1 MGILDYFIG
10 TQQSKYASIAIF
22 SAIFVIC
29 MAILFTNTDVPLG
42 HRIMV
47 IFFVFLMSIIP
58 VGMSLFELTCIV
70 TGSKNK
76 PYNMCNIFAWV
87 VAAVMIV
94 YSIILIVSVLFSIF
108 TYKKAI
114 YKLELDDSSKIVSNE
129 DADKIA
135 KDLLKEESKDEPSP
149 KQMNQ
154 VDQVMKSE
162 PEIPTMDQE
171 VGGFDKDSSFME
183 LDNTQNGPDNQ
194 IVKSHFESPKASEE
208 GGPEPFS
215 ADSDSFAT
223 L

>member
-10 TQQSKYASIAIF
+10 TQQSKYAGIAIF

-29 MAILFTNTDVPLG
+29 MAILFTNTDVSLS

-87 VAAVMIV
+87 VAVIMIV
-94 YSIILIVSVLFSIF
+94 YSLVLIVSVLFSLF

-114 YKLELDDSSKIVSNE
+114 YKLEMDNSSKIVTSE

-135 KDLLKEESKDEPSP
+135 KNILEEETNKSP
-149 KQMNQ
+149 QEKRIKQH
-154 VDQVMKSE
+154 DQVTNVE
-162 PEIPTMDQE
+162 VPVVTQEI
-171 VGGFDKDSSFME
+171 GGFDNEGSFME
-183 LDNTQNGPDNQ
+183 LDNSENHVDN
-194 IVKSHFESPKASEE
+194 KMLKEHFKPSEKE
-208 GGPEPFS
+208 EVGPEPFS
-215 ADSDSFAT
+215 VDSDSFAT

>member
-10 TQQSKYASIAIF
+10 TQQSKYAGIAIF

-29 MAILFTNTDVPLG
+29 MAILFTNTDVSLS

-87 VAAVMIV
+87 VAVIMIV
-94 YSIILIVSVLFSIF
+94 YSLVLIVSVMFSLF

-114 YKLELDDSSKIVSNE
+114 YKLEMDNASKIVTNE

-135 KDLLKEESKDEPSP
+135 KNILEEETNKPPQE
-149 KQMNQ
+149 KQIKQ
-154 VDQVMKSE
+154 YDQVVKAE
-162 PEIPTMDQE
+162 VPEVTQE
-171 VGGFDKDSSFME
+171 IGGFDNEGSFME
-183 LDNTQNGPDNQ
+183 LDNSENQVDNK
-194 IVKSHFESPKASEE
+194 IIKEHFKSSEKE
-208 GGPEPFS
+208 EVGPEPFS
-215 ADSDSFAT
+215 VDSDSFAT

>member
-10 TQQSKYASIAIF
+10 TQQSKYAGIAIF

-29 MAILFTNTDVPLG
+29 MAILFTNTDVSLS

-87 VAAVMIV
+87 VAVIMIV
-94 YSIILIVSVLFSIF
+94 YSLVLIVSVLFSLF

-114 YKLELDDSSKIVSNE
+114 YKLEMDNASKIVTNE

-135 KDLLKEESKDEPSP
+135 KNILEEETNKPPQE
-149 KQMNQ
+149 KQIKQ
-154 VDQVMKSE
+154 YDQVVKTE
-162 PEIPTMDQE
+162 VPEVTQE
-171 VGGFDKDSSFME
+171 IGGFDNEGSFME
-183 LDNTQNGPDNQ
+183 LDNSENQVDNK
-194 IVKSHFESPKASEE
+194 IIKEHFKSSDKEE
-208 GGPEPFS
+208 VGPEPFS
-215 ADSDSFAT
+215 VDSDSFAT

>member
-29 MAILFTNTDVPLG
+29 MAILFTNTDISLG
-42 HRIMV
+42 HRILI
-47 IFFVFLMSIIP
+47 IFFVFVMSIIP

-87 VAAVMIV
+87 VAIV
-94 YSIILIVSVLFSIF
+94 IIAYSFILIVSVLYSIF

-114 YKLELDDSSKIVSNE
+114 YKLETDDSSKIVSSE

-135 KDLLKEESKDEPSP
+135 KNMLEEETKKSPSQKRVEQVVPVQQPDMKKET
-149 KQMNQ
+149 Q
-154 VDQVMKSE
+154 
-162 PEIPTMDQE
+162 I
-171 VGGFDKDSSFME
+171 GGFDKDGSFME
-183 LDNTQNGPDNQ
+183 LDHQEVHVDNQ
-194 IVKSHFESPKASEE
+194 MVKEHFNSQQDSGE
-208 GGPEPFS
+208 GPEPFS
-215 ADSDSFAT
+215 MDSDSFAT

>member
-10 TQQSKYASIAIF
+10 TQQSKYAGIAIF

-29 MAILFTNTDVPLG
+29 MAILFTNTDVSLS

-87 VAAVMIV
+87 VAVIMIV
-94 YSIILIVSVLFSIF
+94 YSLVLIVSVLFSLF

-114 YKLELDDSSKIVSNE
+114 YKLEMDNASKIVTNE

-135 KDLLKEESKDEPSP
+135 KNILEEETNKPPQE
-149 KQMNQ
+149 KQIKQ
-154 VDQVMKSE
+154 YDQVVKAE
-162 PEIPTMDQE
+162 VPEVTQE
-171 VGGFDKDSSFME
+171 IGGFDNEGSFME
-183 LDNTQNGPDNQ
+183 LDNSENQVDNK
-194 IVKSHFESPKASEE
+194 IIKEHFKSSEKE
-208 GGPEPFS
+208 EVGPEPFS
-215 ADSDSFAT
+215 VDSDSFAT

>member
-29 MAILFTNTDVPLG
+29 MAILFTNTDVSLS

-76 PYNMCNIFAWV
+76 PYNMCNIFAWA
-87 VAAVMIV
+87 VAVIMIV
-94 YSIILIVSVLFSIF
+94 YSLILIVSVLFSLF

-114 YKLELDDSSKIVSNE
+114 YKLEMDNTSKIVTSE

-135 KDLLKEESKDEPSP
+135 KNILEEETNKSSQE
-149 KQMNQ
+149 KQIKQ
-154 VDQVMKSE
+154 YDQVANVE
-162 PEIPTMDQE
+162 VPEVTQE
-171 VGGFDKDSSFME
+171 IGGFDNDGSFME
-183 LDNTQNGPDNQ
+183 FGNSENHVDNK
-194 IVKSHFESPKASEE
+194 IIKEHFKPSEE
-208 GGPEPFS
+208 DVGPEPFS
-215 ADSDSFAT
+215 VDSESFAT

>member
-29 MAILFTNTDVPLG
+29 MAILFTNTDVSLS

-76 PYNMCNIFAWV
+76 PYNMCNIFAWA
-87 VAAVMIV
+87 VAVIMIV
-94 YSIILIVSVLFSIF
+94 YSLILIVSVLFSLF

-114 YKLELDDSSKIVSNE
+114 YKLEMDNSSKIVTSE

-135 KDLLKEESKDEPSP
+135 KNILEEETNKPPQE
-149 KQMNQ
+149 KQIKQ
-154 VDQVMKSE
+154 YDQVVKAE
-162 PEIPTMDQE
+162 VPEVTQE
-171 VGGFDKDSSFME
+171 IGGFDNEGSFME
-183 LDNTQNGPDNQ
+183 LDNSENQVDNK
-194 IVKSHFESPKASEE
+194 IIKEHFKSSEKE
-208 GGPEPFS
+208 EVGPEPFS
-215 ADSDSFAT
+215 VDSDSFAT

>member
-1 MGILDYFIG
+1 
-10 TQQSKYASIAIF
+10 
-22 SAIFVIC
+22 
-29 MAILFTNTDVPLG
+29 LFTNTDVSLS

-87 VAAVMIV
+87 VAVVMIV
-94 YSIILIVSVLFSIF
+94 YSLILIVSVLFSIF

-114 YKLELDDSSKIVSNE
+114 YKLEMDDSSKVVSNE

-135 KDLLKEESKDEPSP
+135 KNILKEETDDSPS
-149 KQMNQ
+149 QEQSQQ
-154 VDQVMKSE
+154 VQQVQPVQPVINKG
-162 PEIPTMDQE
+162 PEMGQE
-171 VGGFDKDSSFME
+171 VGGFDNEGSFME
-183 LDNTQNGPDNQ
+183 LDNTQNHVDNQ
-194 IVKSHFESPKASEE
+194 FIKEHFKSSKESEE
-208 GGPEPFS
+208 VGPEPFS
-215 ADSDSFAT
+215 VDSDSFAT

>member
-1 MGILDYFIG
+1 MGFLDYFIG

-29 MAILFTNTDVPLG
+29 MAILFTNTDVSLS

-47 IFFVFLMSIIP
+47 IFFVFLMSIVP
-58 VGMSLFELTCIV
+58 VGMSLFELTCLV

-76 PYNMCNIFAWV
+76 PFNMCNIFAWV
-87 VAAVMIV
+87 VAGIMIV
-94 YSIILIVSVLFSIF
+94 YSLILIVSVLFSLF

-114 YKLELDDSSKIVSNE
+114 YKLEMDNSSKIVTNE

-135 KDLLKEESKDEPSP
+135 KNILEEEESNKSPQEKEMKQYDKVSNIEVPEVTQEMGEFDDE
-149 KQMNQ
+149 
-154 VDQVMKSE
+154 
-162 PEIPTMDQE
+162 
-171 VGGFDKDSSFME
+171 DSYMALGNNE
-183 LDNTQNGPDNQ
+183 NYTDNQ
-194 IVKSHFESPKASEE
+194 IIQEHFNSSEE
-208 GGPEPFS
+208 QVGPEPFS

>member
-10 TQQSKYASIAIF
+10 TQQSKYAGIAIF

-29 MAILFTNTDVPLG
+29 MAILFTNTDVSLS

-76 PYNMCNIFAWV
+76 PYNMCNIFAWA
-87 VAAVMIV
+87 VAVIMIV
-94 YSIILIVSVLFSIF
+94 YSLILIVSVLFSLF

-114 YKLELDDSSKIVSNE
+114 YKLEMDNSSKIVTSE

-135 KDLLKEESKDEPSP
+135 KNILEEETNKPPQE
-149 KQMNQ
+149 KQIKQ
-154 VDQVMKSE
+154 YDQVVKAE
-162 PEIPTMDQE
+162 VPEVTQE
-171 VGGFDKDSSFME
+171 IGGFDNEGSFME
-183 LDNTQNGPDNQ
+183 LDNSENQVDNK
-194 IVKSHFESPKASEE
+194 IIKEHFKSSEKE
-208 GGPEPFS
+208 EVGPEPFS
-215 ADSDSFAT
+215 VDSDSFAT